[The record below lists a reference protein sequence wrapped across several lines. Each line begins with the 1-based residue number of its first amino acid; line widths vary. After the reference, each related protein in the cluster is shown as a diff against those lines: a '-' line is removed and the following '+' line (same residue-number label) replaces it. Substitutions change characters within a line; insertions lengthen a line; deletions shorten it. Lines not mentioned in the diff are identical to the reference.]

1 MWEGIFIF
9 FRYNNNMPKDSISII
24 ISIILGFSLAM
35 LFRKV
40 CQNRNCIILTGS
52 KIEDMKNNIEQ
63 INGKCH

>member
-1 MWEGIFIF
+1 
-9 FRYNNNMPKDSISII
+9 MPKDSAGII

-40 CQNRNCIILTGS
+40 CKNRSCIILPGS